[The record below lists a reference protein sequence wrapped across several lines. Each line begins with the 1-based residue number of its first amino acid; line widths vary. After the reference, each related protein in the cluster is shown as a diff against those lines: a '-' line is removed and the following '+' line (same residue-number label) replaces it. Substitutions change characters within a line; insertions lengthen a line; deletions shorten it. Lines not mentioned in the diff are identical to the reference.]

1 MNVQAIIGGNDVSAW
16 IMDTERTEKLCSP
29 GQAWLISLTRDCP
42 YTILPW
48 HQIVLRE
55 EGTKVLTGYVSAVSD
70 EFSKK
75 PHLVVEGIDTW
86 KRATDYWITA
96 EYETSGDD
104 ILGLIAYFLNMCGLD
119 YSINGE
125 WWIPMPDGLVIPIQ
139 PISEILTKLAAA
151 VNLFYRIDE
160 DGVVQVGDVVN
171 DGGSGPDISTGVN
184 LLNFDL
190 IESDYRARNKVI
202 VWGPNDYA
210 IVRMDED
217 WAVVDHT
224 MVYANPYIPNAN
236 TLANSFLQSL
246 HTLERVKTC
255 EVLHDPDRR
264 VGQKVS
270 ITAPTFTGDDIC
282 TTLHSRYSKS
292 GKTMTAIHGER
303 CAIFGGL
310 DNTNQ
315 DGKDIMVAT
324 YECGVWRCK
333 DIWAASP
340 HWEPLNTG
348 LLEGETGS
356 DQDFNSTFKCEW
368 LVWDPFRPL
377 TTGFLLTYTGIFRT
391 DSFEPGYEN
400 WKSVLPNR
408 FVPTAF
414 GDAWLDEDGKIV
426 FGHNWHISRLR
437 TTVAL
442 EGAMYFTASYDDGA
456 GPRLH
461 IGHTIDRFANSQG
474 GDSGRLGAPG
484 CYTVGPAPP
493 RDPESNYPLIYS
505 GFWGD
510 CNYFHQRHVALPSWH
525 HDAGYLTAS
534 GRGSLETWNRGDYGC
549 TVTALQSAMASNAT
563 PNVWHANRLFG
574 RLWSGTRWYENNE
587 VVWTYPVEGRPHPWF
602 CFAIGSPLP
611 CPPDPGCPLVEY
623 PLGGGTFQT
632 AEAASWYRLG
642 SCHVPYRNTI
652 YSTQLAIGGPQWR
665 VPQKVWYSPGYWQGT
680 VTELESEWPVGPNG
694 PCFTI
699 PWGGTPGVCNDR
711 HGCVETFTH
720 DASKVFIWSG
730 DKPAKFATSLDEGLT
745 WTQMG
750 QVNIYAGSF
759 SGFPSKWG
767 IMYVGRDPVKDP
779 TTSGDNSLVFATR
792 DGGATFLDVTG
803 DLWTQT
809 RDMNLRFD
817 RDEVTPL
824 GASGIVTVLPMWS
837 H

>member
-29 GQAWLISLTRDCP
+29 GQAWLISLTRNCP

-210 IVRMDED
+210 VVRMDED

-303 CAIFGGL
+303 CAIFGGPGP
-310 DNTNQ
+310 NQ
-315 DGKDIMVAT
+315 DGKDMMVAT

-333 DIWAASP
+333 DIWADNP

-348 LLEGETGS
+348 LQEQTLVMDGDTPVDMGS
-356 DQDFNSTFKCEW
+356 SYKCEW

-377 TTGFLLTYTGIFRT
+377 TTGFLVTYTGIYRT
-391 DSFEPGYEN
+391 ESFEPGFEY
-400 WKSVLPNR
+400 WRPVLVNYYLG
-408 FVPTAF
+408 THY
-414 GDAWLDEDGKIV
+414 GDPSNHYWYV
-426 FGHNWHISRLR
+426 SRLR
-437 TTVAL
+437 TTVAR
-442 EGAMYFTASYDDGA
+442 EGAMYVLAHQPTDHGYKMYM
-456 GPRLH
+456 
-461 IGHTIDRFANSQG
+461 GHTLDRFNDYRCGAYPYG
-474 GDSGRLGAPG
+474 IYYPPFPPPGDAGVP
-484 CYTVGPAPP
+484 
-493 RDPESNYPLIYS
+493 IYWS
-505 GFWGD
+505 GFWGGG
-510 CNYFHQRHVALPSWH
+510 CNYGHQYYCTIPSWH
-525 HDAGYLTAS
+525 RKGGYAAQGLS
-534 GRGSLETWNRGDYGC
+534 GSLESWNYHDGFSVSGI
-549 TVTALQSAMASNAT
+549 QSYQASNGGPTTWDCKRYGGTMGYGYDEPGEVMYTPYLLNASWHNFFCGGPGGPLEPSYNVSRPTNTLT
-563 PNVWHANRLFG
+563 PNYN
-574 RLWSGTRWYENNE
+574 
-587 VVWTYPVEGRPHPWF
+587 
-602 CFAIGSPLP
+602 
-611 CPPDPGCPLVEY
+611 
-623 PLGGGTFQT
+623 
-632 AEAASWYRLG
+632 AATSWLKVG
-642 SCHVPYRNTI
+642 ALHIPYRNSGAAPTKR
-652 YSTQLAIGGPQWR
+652 WM
-665 VPQKVWYSPGYWQGT
+665 SPGRWDGDATHNTAEYHT
-680 VTELESEWPVGPNG
+680 GPNG
-694 PCFTI
+694 AITP
-699 PWGGTPGVCNDR
+699 PWGVAPGSCNSR

-720 DASKVFIWSG
+720 NANKVFLWSG

-745 WTQMG
+745 WTQKG
-750 QVNIYAGSF
+750 SVPIYAGSF
-759 SGFPSKWG
+759 SGFPTKWG
-767 IMYVGRDPVKDP
+767 IMYVGRDAVKDP
-779 TTSGDNSLVFATR
+779 TTAEDNSLVFATR

-809 RDMNLRFD
+809 RDLNLRFD
-817 RDEVTPL
+817 RDGVTPL

>member
-119 YSINGE
+119 HSINGE

-160 DGVVQVGDVVN
+160 DGVVQVGDVIN
-171 DGGSGPDISTGVN
+171 DGGSGPAITTGVN

-210 IVRMDED
+210 VVRMDAD

-324 YECGVWRCK
+324 FECGVWRCK

-356 DQDFNSTFKCEW
+356 DQDSNSTFKCEW

-400 WKSVLPNR
+400 WVSVLPNR
-408 FVPTAF
+408 NL
-414 GDAWLDEDGKIV
+414 GMV
-426 FGHNWHISRLR
+426 FSDYEWEEKGTHWWISRLR
-437 TTVAL
+437 TTIAL
-442 EGAMYFTASYDDGA
+442 EGAMYFTASFDDGD
-456 GPRLH
+456 GPRLY
-461 IGHTIDRFANSQG
+461 IGHTLDRFVTALG
-474 GDSGRLGAPG
+474 GNDGEAPG
-484 CYTVGPAPP
+484 CYTEGTGPP
-493 RDPESNYPLIYS
+493 RNRFDTYPLFYS

-510 CNYFHQRHVALPSWH
+510 CNYNHQRHVALPSWH
-525 HDAGYLTAS
+525 HKAGYLTPS
-534 GRGSLETWNRGDYGC
+534 GAGSLETWNRGDHGC
-549 TVTALQSAMASNAT
+549 TVTALGSCMASNAT
-563 PNVWHANRLFG
+563 PSVWHANRLHQRLYSG
-574 RLWSGTRWYENNE
+574 RKWYEVDE
-587 VVWTYPVEGRPHPWF
+587 VVHTYCLDGQPHPFF
-602 CFAIGSPLP
+602 CFGYGTPLP
-611 CPPDPGCPLVEY
+611 CAPPGCPRVWI
-623 PLGGGTFQT
+623 PSPGSTMP
-632 AEAASWYRLG
+632 AASANVWMRLG
-642 SCHVPYRNTI
+642 ACHIPYQNVIRRI
-652 YSTQLAIGGPQWR
+652 WEWDHIMGGRYEPVKMWL
-665 VPQKVWYSPGYWQGT
+665 SPGYWQGSIT
-680 VTELESEWPVGPNG
+680 VLEAEWPVGPNG
-694 PCFTI
+694 PCVNI

-720 DASKVFIWSG
+720 NANKVFLWSG

-745 WTQMG
+745 WTQVG

-779 TTSGDNSLVFATR
+779 TTAGDNSLVFATR

-817 RDEVTPL
+817 QDEVTPL